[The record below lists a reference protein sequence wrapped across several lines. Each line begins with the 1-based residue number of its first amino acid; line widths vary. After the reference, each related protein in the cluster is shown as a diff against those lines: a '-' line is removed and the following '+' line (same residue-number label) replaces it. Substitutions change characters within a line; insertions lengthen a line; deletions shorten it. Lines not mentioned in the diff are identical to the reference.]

1 MQKFRKYLVFEYIP
15 VMEKTYISGTRGNCV
30 AQRLIYI
37 MLTGSEET
45 RRYVNEVRN
54 VLMHLLSDIIYEFTI
69 IQSKQFQ
76 DSFSFWHFLRVFWTD
91 RNVDRFKTN
100 GSEDFKIFEI
110 NSYVS
115 ELTNMTAPDKRSF
128 VLHSQ
133 WSEKFANYGWKR
145 KLPQLKT
152 HFQYILEITRS
163 YINTFWFHPFP
174 YPLML

>member
-37 MLTGSEET
+37 MLIGSEET

-76 DSFSFWHFLRVFWTD
+76 DSFSF
-91 RNVDRFKTN
+91 
-100 GSEDFKIFEI
+100 
-110 NSYVS
+110 
-115 ELTNMTAPDKRSF
+115 
-128 VLHSQ
+128 
-133 WSEKFANYGWKR
+133 
-145 KLPQLKT
+145 
-152 HFQYILEITRS
+152 
-163 YINTFWFHPFP
+163 
-174 YPLML
+174 